1 MQILCRFCVGV
12 AMVLFFFAN
21 PVVANDKLPSGRIAV
36 EGTSMS
42 LLLGFTRGEGTLH
55 YNGYA
60 YPFSIRGFSLLSI
73 GASKL
78 DGLGVVYD
86 LNDVTDFSGRY
97 WSAQGNL
104 TAIQG
109 GGSTIMKNDKG
120 VVIQLDS
127 RQVGVEFGLG
137 GGSIDIELD
146 TSISPL
152 PAGNATSQSGT
163 KLEPAVGMV
172 DER

>member
-1 MQILCRFCVGV
+1 
-12 AMVLFFFAN
+12 
-21 PVVANDKLPSGRIAV
+21 
-36 EGTSMS
+36 MS
-42 LLLGFTRGEGTLH
+42 
-55 YNGYA
+55 
-60 YPFSIRGFSLLSI
+60 GFSLLSI

-78 DGLGVVYD
+78 DGLGVVYN

-109 GGSTIMKNDKG
+109 GGSTIMENDKG

-146 TSISPL
+146 TSTSPLSPL
-152 PAGNATSQSGT
+152 PAGNETSQSGT

-172 DER
+172 DDR

>member
-1 MQILCRFCVGV
+1 MQTLCRYYFGV
-12 AMVLFFFAN
+12 AIVLFFFAN
-21 PVVANDKLPSGRIAV
+21 PVLAQDELPSGRIAV

-42 LLLGFTRGEGTLH
+42 LLLGFTRGQGTLN
-55 YNGYA
+55 YNGYS
-60 YPFSIRGFSLLSI
+60 YPFSMRGFSLLSI

-78 DGLGVVYD
+78 DGLGVVYN

-104 TAIQG
+104 TAVQG
-109 GGSTIMKNDKG
+109 GGSTIMENDNG

-146 TSISPL
+146 TSVSPL
-152 PAGNATSQSGT
+152 PAGNTTSQSGT
-163 KLEPAVGMV
+163 MLEQAVGMV
-172 DER
+172 DDR